1 MPAEQG
7 GYNEGM
13 WSLTTAFL
21 LLFVQNTDPAS
32 DGVKALEARNY
43 EQAAQLL
50 TKAVAADPKDY
61 VSRFNLSFAQSMLG
75 KDDEAVEGYKKVL
88 DLKPGLY
95 AADLNL
101 GILLLGEKRAAEAL
115 PHLQAATEAK
125 PKEPRPRLYL
135 SAALLET
142 GDAAKAEQS
151 YKTTLELDPKSTP
164 GELGLAEA
172 IAKQGRLADAE
183 PHFRRAVELDPS
195 RKDGLLSL
203 ADLYEKAGQNAE
215 AIAIYQ
221 GFPDNVAV
229 REHLGQMLVNAG
241 RASDGI
247 PHLEWAVKQSPTS
260 ANRLAL
266 AQAYRKNKEPDK
278 ELPILEQAVREAP
291 QDFDLRMAYGRELR
305 DQHRYAEAAREFA
318 AVAQAKPDSLPA
330 WNELSAMLT
339 SLENYPQAI
348 AVLDRIKALGG
359 ETNGHLYLRAIILD
373 RIKDQKGAL
382 EYYEKFLAGSD
393 GKHPDEEFK
402 ARQRARI
409 LKVELSKR

>member
-1 MPAEQG
+1 
-7 GYNEGM
+7 M

-21 LLFVQNTDPAS
+21 LLFLQTSDPAS
-32 DGVKALEARNY
+32 DGLKALEARNY

-50 TKAVAADPKDY
+50 GKAVAADPDNY
-61 VSRFNLSFAQSMLG
+61 ASQFNLAFAQSMLG
-75 KDDEAVEGYKKVL
+75 KDADAIEGYKKVL
-88 DLKPGLY
+88 EIKPGLY

-101 GILLLGEKRAAEAL
+101 GILLLSAKQAAEAL
-115 PHLQAATEAK
+115 PHLRAAADAK
-125 PKEPRPRLYL
+125 PKEFRPRLYL
-135 SAALLET
+135 SAALLDT
-142 GDAAKAEQS
+142 GEAAKAEES
-151 YKTTLELDPKSTP
+151 YKTALELDPKSAP
-164 GELGLAEA
+164 AEVGLAQA
-172 IAKQGRLADAE
+172 IAKQNRLTDAE
-183 PHFRRAVELDPS
+183 PHFHRAVELDPA
-195 RKDGLLSL
+195 RKDALLGL
-203 ADLYEKAGQNAE
+203 AELYEKSGQGAQ
-215 AIAIYQ
+215 AISIYQ

-229 REHLGQMLVNAG
+229 REHLGQMLVDAG
-241 RASDGI
+241 RAEEGI

-278 ELPILEQAVREAP
+278 ELPILQQAVQEAP
-291 QDFDLRMAYGRELR
+291 RDFDLRMAYGRELR
-305 DQHRYAEAAREFA
+305 DQRRFADAAREFA
-318 AVAQAKPDSLPA
+318 AVAQAKPDYLPA
-330 WNELSAMLT
+330 WNELSGMLV

-348 AVLDRIKALGG
+348 AALDRIKALGG

-373 RIKDQKGAL
+373 RVRDQKGAL